1 LPEFYIGPHVGTI
14 VIVGNDGVLELG
26 QDALEEELDL
36 GIRPVLLHIFGD
48 QQITSL
54 NLFQVGDLADYLKK
68 FVLCIWPLERFD
80 YIVACVGLVVIE
92 QNFTSDIKVSESYLH
107 NRVNLWIVH
116 KVLENEQIFEVLLG
130 N

>member
-54 NLFQVGDLADYLKK
+54 NLFQVGNLANYLKK
-68 FVLCIWPLERFD
+68 FVL
-80 YIVACVGLVVIE
+80 
-92 QNFTSDIKVSESYLH
+92 
-107 NRVNLWIVH
+107 
-116 KVLENEQIFEVLLG
+116 
-130 N
+130 